1 MLDNRNKFLSSKQDE
16 TRDKKLCVVRLDKL
30 LPRNGQSVVIF
41 RKLPA
46 CLFL

>member
-1 MLDNRNKFLSSKQDE
+1 MLDKRNTFLTSKQDE
-16 TRDKKLCVVRLDKL
+16 THDKEPCVVRLDKL

-46 CLFL
+46 CQFL